1 MEIDLAVLADAATVD
16 PSGKLNILGIFDRI
30 GVREF
35 PARHRRVALV
45 LRFSAGGNEAG
56 EHKVG
61 IGLRSPSGEDLVRVN
76 GNARMGGKRAG
87 RPANAMKVPQVLNL
101 ENLVFKEAGL
111 HHFDVEVDGE
121 HQVSIPLTIEG
132 PPERSEQQGP
142 APGPAVGGGPTT
154 MRPAEA

>member
-16 PSGKLNILGIFDRI
+16 ASGKLNILGVFDRI

-35 PARHRRVALV
+35 PARHRRIALV

-56 EHKVG
+56 QHDVA
-61 IGLRSPSGEDLVRVN
+61 IRLRSPSGEELMRLS
-76 GNARMGGKRAG
+76 GNARVGGKRAG

-101 ENLVFKEAGL
+101 ENVGFKEPGL

-121 HQVSIPLTIEG
+121 HHVSIPLTIEG
-132 PPERSEQQGP
+132 PPDE
-142 APGPAVGGGPTT
+142 PGQTPPTGGGLT